1 MAFFG
6 TTTPEYKAVQRLT
19 AELVNA
25 VQNDL
30 FEVNNQ
36 LLSHGM
42 ITVASHDEFTDL
54 RSATAHERA
63 SKLIRTILN
72 KIKMDSR
79 NFDILVKVLD
89 ENELYYRSVLDKLE
103 SYRKRENLTRSA
115 LSTDREGQNLAH
127 SLDLEQSDNELE
139 SSPFLG
145 FSAPY
150 IQYGHKRVSSSNPQ
164 RGYIF
169 KRRGTHKLSPF
180 TDCSNERYSLLCCI
194 SELVM
199 IIFGYAGSLLLVYYN
214 GCHVKMYIFTVL
226 YCTFCMCFP
235 IFYFIYFAPL
245 GYGFTSIIKFIVF
258 LCLFILLIGLGTY
271 VFLHFCH

>member
-1 MAFFG
+1 MAFSG

-30 FEVNNQ
+30 FEVSNQ
-36 LLSHGM
+36 LLSRGM
-42 ITVASHDEFTDL
+42 ITVVSHDEFTDL

-79 NFDILVKVLD
+79 NFDTLVQVLG
-89 ENELYYRSVLDKLE
+89 ENELYYKSVLDKLE
-103 SYRKRENLTRSA
+103 SYRERENLTRSA

-139 SSPFLG
+139 SSPFLR
-145 FSAPY
+145 FSTPY

-169 KRRGTHKLSPF
+169 ERRGTHKLSPF
-180 TDCSNERYSLLCCI
+180 TDCPIECSSLLNCI
-194 SELVM
+194 SIVM
-199 IIFGYAGSLLLVYYN
+199 IISGYAGSLLFVYYY
-214 GCHVKMYIFTVL
+214 GCHVKMYIFAML
-226 YCTFCMCFP
+226 YCTFYACFP
-235 IFYFIYFAPL
+235 MFYFKYLAPL
-245 GYGFTSIIKFIVF
+245 GYKFTSIIKFIVI
-258 LCLFILLIGLGTY
+258 LCLFISLVGLWTY